1 MKTLTK
7 VYLGLLLAYL
17 LCLPF
22 SFLSSLRGFLFAVLV
37 LFTAY
42 YAALLARKLLRKLL
56 WRIRRKLII
65 SYIFIGL
72 VPILLLAF
80 LVLIGS
86 FIFLG
91 QTTSETF
98 HAALDTS
105 VMRVRVEAER
115 LLNLTESHDPK
126 EATAEWMKSLSAE
139 DQSWLRNAEIWRV
152 NEKGETVLQGENI
165 PALPQWLKKSDWS
178 GVVIRG
184 SVLYIT
190 AVGYDAT
197 MQKAVVLQVPINND
211 LLEVL
216 NNRLKVD
223 IKYFALGDRSAEN
236 EYRQIYG
243 PARRQPVWPTW
254 WDLPVAW
261 LSFPDQY
268 EWGTGK
274 KLNLFDNEKGHDLRI
289 STGYH
294 PQKSGQT
301 QPSVFE
307 VQTTGDHDV
316 NVHKTESAAGA
327 FLVTSNVSRVTSHI
341 FSRSS
346 TLQKIAYGMMAGIA
360 LSFLFIE
367 VVSLAFGFLLARS
380 ITSSVHTL
388 FEGTERIRSG
398 DLNYRIPVKT
408 RDQLGDLAV
417 SFNQMTDSIKEFVS
431 VRAEKERLAESLQIA
446 RQMQEKLLP
455 GAIAS
460 VAGVDMATLN
470 VAAQEMCGDYYDVIR
485 KSDHEMGIIIADVSG
500 KGPSAALYMAEVKG
514 VILSLS
520 SRTLDPKELLVEANQ
535 ILSPTLDS
543 RNFITMTFAMV
554 DAKARVMKICR
565 AGHNPMLHYCAES
578 GKVEILQP
586 QGIGLGLSKNGI
598 FEKTLV
604 EIERSLCTGDVI
616 VFYTDGLTEAMNEKR
631 ELFGLD
637 RLSEIIVKNAS
648 LSSDQIKA
656 AILHDLHRFLK
667 DGLPQDD
674 VTLVLL
680 KVR

>member
-1 MKTLTK
+1 MRTSTK
-7 VYLGLLLAYL
+7 VYLGLLLAYV

-22 SFLSSLRGFLFAVLV
+22 SFLSSLRGFLFVAIV

-56 WRIRRKLII
+56 WRIRRKLIV

-72 VPILLLAF
+72 VPLLLLAF

-86 FIFLG
+86 FVFLG

-105 VMRVRVEAER
+105 VMRVRMEAER
-115 LLNLTESHDPK
+115 LLNLSGSHDPK
-126 EATAEWMKSLSAE
+126 ETAAEWLKSLSEE
-139 DQSWLRNAEIWRV
+139 DRSWLRNAEIWSV
-152 NEKGETVLQGENI
+152 NEKGEVALQGENN
-165 PALPQWLKKSDWS
+165 PALPQWLKKTDWS
-178 GVVIRG
+178 GMVIRG
-184 SVLYIT
+184 TVLYIT
-190 AVGYDAT
+190 AVGYDSSE
-197 MQKAVVLQVPINND
+197 QSGVVVLVPINND
-211 LLEVL
+211 LLQVF
-216 NNRLKVD
+216 NDRLKAD

-236 EYRQIYG
+236 EYKQVYG
-243 PARRQPVWPTW
+243 PARRQPVWPRW
-254 WDLPVAW
+254 WDFPVAW
-261 LSFPDQY
+261 LSFPDQF
-268 EWGTGK
+268 EWQTGK
-274 KLNLFDNEKGHDLRI
+274 KLNLFDDNKDRNIRI

-294 PQKSGQT
+294 PPKDGQT

-307 VQTTGDHDV
+307 VETTGGHDI
-316 NVHKTESAAGA
+316 NVRKTESSAGA

-346 TLQKIAYGMMAGIA
+346 TLQKIAYGVMLGIA

-367 VVSLAFGFLLARS
+367 IVSLAFGFLLARS

-388 FEGTERIRSG
+388 FEGTERVRNG
-398 DLNYRIPVKT
+398 DLNYRIQVKT

-417 SFNQMTDSIKEFVS
+417 SFNQMTDSIKELVS

-460 VAGVDMATLN
+460 LAGVDMATLN

-520 SRTLDPKELLVEANQ
+520 SRTLDPKEVLVEANR

-554 DAKARVMKICR
+554 DDNARVMKICR

-578 GKVEILQP
+578 GKIEILQP
-586 QGIGLGLSKNGI
+586 PGIGLGLSKNGI

-604 EIERSLCTGDVI
+604 EIERNLCTGDVI

-631 ELFGLD
+631 DFYGLD

-648 LSSDQIKA
+648 FSSDQIKS
-656 AILHDLHRFLK
+656 AILHDLHGFLK